1 MSIAGLG
8 NDLYEGRRSLP
19 VVSHSRLWI
28 LTGTILVALSLL
40 LVAIK
45 GINAGI
51 EFRGGSQLTVSGAAT
66 TAEQPAHDALAEI
79 APEQQ
84 ARVTTVGAN
93 TIRVQTQT
101 LTNEETEALRAAL
114 AEQYDVAASEVTATF
129 IGPAWGK
136 DITRQAIQGL
146 IIFLVLV
153 SIVLAVYFRNWQMA
167 VAALLTLVHDLVVTM
182 GVYGLVGWEVTP
194 ATIIGLLTIL
204 GYSLYDTVVVF
215 DKIREN
221 TTDLFEQH
229 DFTYGH
235 LSNLAVNQTLVRS
248 INTSLTSLL
257 PVGAILFLGS
267 VLLGAGTLRD
277 IALALFAGMA
287 VSTLSS
293 VFLATPL
300 QVMLRLRDER
310 YREHT
315 AEVLQRAEAGTRT
328 VASDP
333 EASIVPGSH
342 RGQAAQPRRRKK
354 GRR

>member
-114 AEQYDVAASEVTATF
+114 AEQYDVAASEITTTF

-167 VAALLTLVHDLVVTM
+167 VAALLTLLHDLIVTI
-182 GVYGLVGWEVTP
+182 GVYALVGWEVTP

-221 TTDLFEQH
+221 TADLFEQQEH
-229 DFTYGH
+229 SYAE

-267 VLLGAGTLRD
+267 VLLGAGTLRV

-300 QVMLRLRDER
+300 QVWLRLRDER
-310 YREHT
+310 YREHAIEVAEHT
-315 AEVLQRAEAGTRT
+315 AVATHAPAE
-328 VASDP
+328 SDD
-333 EASIVPGSH
+333 ETLVPGGH
-342 RGQAAQPRRRKK
+342 RGHAAQPRRKKK